1 MSVPKINQLQFWK
14 SVNDIRYGE
23 IKVYKLNDGHAVAVK
38 DHIFQDEE
46 QWHHFREQAELQMQ
60 SRQKDLF
67 LIEMLDLQFITEK
80 ELCTQM
86 TQAHSVYEY
95 FDEYLERLIVEQAAS
110 KQHFEEIEIAA
121 MLHCTLVAI
130 QKLSIQQKS
139 HGDIRPLTI
148 SVTSFPKNCP
158 IRQNEPYPIYK
169 LTDIQQLTDLNAF
182 KRCVTKQ
189 LGNYNLSPEQLQF
202 LKQKVL
208 RPTYDLNKSD
218 VFSIGLTALQMAI
231 LKNINDIYDYTHYL
245 LSTEKLDAYIREMK
259 TLYSEQLCSIVC
271 QLLQLAPENR
281 PNSRQA
287 NDLLIGYR
295 FQLEDYF
302 RQSTIQENLPNYSI
316 DFRQQISNQKF
327 EQQVVSRV
335 VDTTDIYEQLEL
347 LEQRT
352 KIALQRSQ
360 DAQNKCQKTPS
371 KQLDQTRSCQLY
383 NNLTP
388 ITQQELQLQ
397 LSDCKQDN
405 INQQSNYQNQQNYY
419 PKHEINQFQIQEH
432 EQYQYNQQEIEDKPK
447 QNVVEQLH
455 PTNLQVIE
463 SRPITYN
470 ETTNKQQQQLI
481 ESINTDQTKSY
492 QYSQQYQ
499 NQSKYQQEQYS
510 QQYQNHSKYQ
520 QQPRQSQ
527 LLRDQELTKQLTGQQ
542 EALLTYQL
550 EQENHLQSPYSSKQD
565 IHHPISQ
572 HFDSKNQVGVRLSG
586 TQAQVQRQL
595 TGSIVETRR
604 SNDQLQ

>member
-14 SVNDIRYGE
+14 SVNDIRYGD

-38 DHIFQDEE
+38 DHNFQDDE
-46 QWHHFREQAELQMQ
+46 QWHVFRQQAEQQMQ
-60 SRQKDLF
+60 SRQKDPF

-95 FDEYLERLIVEQAAS
+95 FDEYLERLIVEQAVS

-121 MLHCTLVAI
+121 MLHCTLIAI
-130 QKLSIQQKS
+130 QKLNIQQRS

-148 SVTSFPKNCP
+148 SVTSFVKNCP

-182 KRCVTKQ
+182 KRCITKQ
-189 LGNYNLSPEQLQF
+189 MGNYNLSPEQLQF

-208 RPTYDLNKSD
+208 RPTYDMNKSD
-218 VFSIGLTALQMAI
+218 VFSIGLTALQMAT
-231 LKNINDIYDYTHYL
+231 LKSINDIYDYSHYL
-245 LSTEKLDAYIREMK
+245 INTEKLDTYIREMK

-271 QLLQLAPENR
+271 QLLQLAPETR

-302 RQSTIQENLPNYSI
+302 RQSTIQESLPNYSI
-316 DFRQQISNQKF
+316 DFRQQNNDQKV
-327 EQQVVSRV
+327 EQQVISRV
-335 VDTTDIYEQLEL
+335 VDTTDVYEQLEL

-360 DAQNKCQKTPS
+360 DAQNKCQKTPG

-397 LSDCKQDN
+397 LSDLKQDN
-405 INQQSNYQNQQNYY
+405 FNQQSSYQKKNSNYQKQ
-419 PKHEINQFQIQEH
+419 EINQFLIQDHEH
-432 EQYQYNQQEIEDKPK
+432 YQYNQQEIEDKPK
-447 QNVVEQLH
+447 LSVVEQFTPSNLKTIEQRPNIYN
-455 PTNLQVIE
+455 PTTL
-463 SRPITYN
+463 S
-470 ETTNKQQQQLI
+470 QQQLF

-492 QYSQQYQ
+492 QQQ
-499 NQSKYQQEQYS
+499 QYS
-510 QQYQNHSKYQ
+510 QQYQNIQSKYQ
-520 QQPRQSQ
+520 PQPRQSQ

-542 EALLTYQL
+542 GTLLNQ
-550 EQENHLQSPYSSKQD
+550 EQEYHQQSPYSSKQD
-565 IHHPISQ
+565 IHQQLQDHYDSQ
-572 HFDSKNQVGVRLSG
+572 HQVGVRLSG
-586 TQAQVQRQL
+586 TKAQMQRQL
-595 TGSIVETRR
+595 TGSIVETRK
-604 SNDQLQ
+604 SVHQ

>member
-38 DHIFQDEE
+38 DHIFQDDE
-46 QWHHFREQAELQMQ
+46 QWHLFRQQAEQQMQ
-60 SRQKDLF
+60 SRQKDPF

-130 QKLSIQQKS
+130 QKLSIQQRS

-148 SVTSFPKNCP
+148 SVTSFPKNCA
-158 IRQNEPYPIYK
+158 IRQHEPYPIYK

-189 LGNYNLSPEQLQF
+189 VANYNLSPEQLQF

-208 RPTYDLNKSD
+208 RPTYDMNKSD
-218 VFSIGLTALQMAI
+218 VFSIGLTALQMTT
-231 LKNINDIYDYTHYL
+231 LKSINDIYDYPHYL
-245 LSTEKLDAYIREMK
+245 INTEKLDTYIREMK

-271 QLLQLAPENR
+271 QLLQLAPETR

-302 RQSTIQENLPNYSI
+302 RQSTLQESLPNYSI
-316 DFRQQISNQKF
+316 DFRLQNSNQKI

-335 VDTTDIYEQLEL
+335 VDTTDVYEQLEL

-360 DAQNKCQKTPS
+360 DAQNKCQKTPG
-371 KQLDQTRSCQLY
+371 KQLEQTRSCQLY
-383 NNLTP
+383 SNLTP

-397 LSDCKQDN
+397 LSDYKQDN
-405 INQQSNYQNQQNYY
+405 LNQQSSYYNQHPNYQKQ
-419 PKHEINQFQIQEH
+419 EIHQFQIQEH
-432 EQYQYNQQEIEDKPK
+432 EHYEYNQQEIEDKPK
-447 QNVVEQLH
+447 QSVVEQFT
-455 PTNLQVIE
+455 PSNLKTIE
-463 SRPITYN
+463 QRPNIYN
-470 ETTNKQQQQLI
+470 ATTLSQQQLF
-481 ESINTDQTKSY
+481 ESINTDQAKSY
-492 QYSQQYQ
+492 QQQQYSQQYQ
-499 NQSKYQQEQYS
+499 NQSKYQP
-510 QQYQNHSKYQ
+510 
-520 QQPRQSQ
+520 QPRQSQ

-542 EALLTYQL
+542 EFIPNYQHL
-550 EQENHLQSPYSSKQD
+550 QDNHEQSPYNSKQD
-565 IHHPISQ
+565 IHQQLSD
-572 HFDSKNQVGVRLSG
+572 HFEAQQQVGVRLSG
-586 TQAQVQRQL
+586 TQAQRQRQQ

-604 SNDQLQ
+604 SNHQ

>member
-14 SVNDIRYGE
+14 SVNDIRYGD

-38 DHIFQDEE
+38 DHNFQDDE
-46 QWHHFREQAELQMQ
+46 QWHVFRQQAEQQMQ
-60 SRQKDLF
+60 SRQKDPF

-95 FDEYLERLIVEQAAS
+95 FDEYLERLIVEQAVS

-121 MLHCTLVAI
+121 MLHCTLIAI
-130 QKLSIQQKS
+130 QKLNIQQRS

-148 SVTSFPKNCP
+148 SVTSFVKNCP

-189 LGNYNLSPEQLQF
+189 MGNYNLSPEQLQF

-208 RPTYDLNKSD
+208 RPTYDMNKSD
-218 VFSIGLTALQMAI
+218 VFSIGLTALQMAT
-231 LKNINDIYDYTHYL
+231 LKSINDIYDYPHYL
-245 LSTEKLDAYIREMK
+245 INTEKLDSYIREMK

-271 QLLQLAPENR
+271 QLLQLAPETR

-302 RQSTIQENLPNYSI
+302 RQSTIQESLPNYSI
-316 DFRQQISNQKF
+316 DFRQQNNDQKV
-327 EQQVVSRV
+327 EQQVISRV
-335 VDTTDIYEQLEL
+335 VDTTDVYEQLEL

-360 DAQNKCQKTPS
+360 DAQNKCQKTPG

-397 LSDCKQDN
+397 LSDYKQDN
-405 INQQSNYQNQQNYY
+405 FNQQSSYQNKHSNYQKQ
-419 PKHEINQFQIQEH
+419 EINQFLIQDHEH
-432 EQYQYNQQEIEDKPK
+432 YEYNQQEIEDKPK
-447 QNVVEQLH
+447 LSVVEQFTPSNLKTIEQRPNIYN
-455 PTNLQVIE
+455 PTTL
-463 SRPITYN
+463 S
-470 ETTNKQQQQLI
+470 QQQLF

-492 QYSQQYQ
+492 QQQ
-499 NQSKYQQEQYS
+499 QYS
-510 QQYQNHSKYQ
+510 QQYQNIQSKYQ
-520 QQPRQSQ
+520 PQPRQSQ

-542 EALLTYQL
+542 GNLLNL
-550 EQENHLQSPYSSKQD
+550 EQEYHQQSPYSSKQD
-565 IHHPISQ
+565 IHQQLQEHYDSQ
-572 HFDSKNQVGVRLSG
+572 HQVGVRLSG
-586 TQAQVQRQL
+586 TKAQMQRQL
-595 TGSIVETRR
+595 TGSIVETRK
-604 SNDQLQ
+604 SVHQ